1 MLPKVSEAYSR
12 HYSRYLQ
19 KVADVTSKMQTR
31 CEKCNISGVLVF
43 GIKEFVLTESP
54 FKEQLLIETHPRV
67 VL

>member
-1 MLPKVSEAYSR
+1 MLPKVLEAYSR

-31 CEKCNISGVLVF
+31 EKCNISGVLVF